1 MGIIITSVK
10 NPVWANEEKTKV
22 DCVITT
28 FDYGGEQLPFT
39 AFRND
44 PELHGRQLFE
54 EFVLGVHGPIGD
66 YVPPI
71 EVIDA
76 PIGGTASQTQTQ
88 QLVE

>member
-1 MGIIITSVK
+1 MKIIITSVK
-10 NPVWANEEKTKV
+10 NPVWANAEKTKV

-39 AFRND
+39 AFKND

-54 EFVLGVHGPIGD
+54 EIVSGMYGPIED
-66 YVPPI
+66 YVPPV
-71 EVIDA
+71 EVIDS

-88 QLVE
+88 TLAE